1 VKIMPS
7 VLITGANRGLGLE
20 FTKQYSEDGWRV
32 FACCRDPEKAGEL
45 KKLSE
50 ASDGGLGLLT
60 LDVANP
66 SSIASL
72 ADELRGEP
80 LDILLNNAGI
90 YGDDNHDD
98 FGKIDYERWAETF
111 AINVIGSMRMVEAFF
126 DHVASSE
133 KKVLA
138 FVSSLMGSI
147 ADNGS
152 GGSYMYRSSKAALNA
167 VAKSLS
173 IDLKNRGLKSVILH
187 PGWVKTDMGGQ
198 NAPLLPPESIR
209 GMRQVME
216 GLRLGDSGRFLSY
229 DGNELPW

>member
-1 VKIMPS
+1 MIMPS

-20 FTKQYSEDGWRV
+20 FVKQYGEEGWRV

-45 KKLSE
+45 KKVSE
-50 ASDGGLGLLT
+50 ASGGSLSMHT
-60 LDVANP
+60 LDVSNP

-72 ADELRGEP
+72 ADELRDEP
-80 LDILLNNAGI
+80 LDILLSNAGI

-111 AINVIGSMRMVEAFF
+111 AVNVMGAMRMVEAFG

-173 IDLKNRGLKSVILH
+173 IDLKVRGIKAVILH
-187 PGWVKTDMGGQ
+187 PGWVKTDMGGA
-198 NAPLLPPESIR
+198 NAPLLPPESVK

-216 GLRLGDSGRFLSY
+216 GLRLGNSGRFLSY
-229 DGNELPW
+229 DGKELPW